1 MNDEV
6 KLQKEVEEWERQ
18 LFKPPGWLEKT
29 SKTIGTRIN
38 HIIPPKVHTVITTTI
53 KSIVRTALFGAEYT
67 PRRSVQHG
75 LDLATADE
83 EAKELF
89 TLYQKIAVAEGAG
102 TGAGGIMF
110 SMVDFPALI
119 GIKMK
124 YLFETAHVYGYD
136 TKQFSERIFILKV
149 FQMTYSGAE
158 NRADLLDSIKHWHIE
173 KEQWLSDADYSK
185 NMDWESF
192 QKEYRDAIDFR
203 KMLQMVPGIGA
214 IAGAWANYTILE
226 ELREFAM
233 NAYRLRRL
241 HDDAED
247 KSTSYRMDPI

>member
-1 MNDEV
+1 MSLNLRRKWKIGNNNSLNHRDGS
-6 KLQKEVEEWERQ
+6 K
-18 LFKPPGWLEKT
+18 KT

-75 LDLATADE
+75 LDLETADE

-89 TLYQKIAVAEGAG
+89 NLYQKIAVAEGAG

-136 TKQFSERIFILKV
+136 TKQFSERIFILKL

-158 NRADLLDSIKHWHIE
+158 NRARLLDSIKHWHIE
-173 KEQWLSDADYSK
+173 KEQWISDADYSK
-185 NMDWESF
+185 NMDWDSF
-192 QKEYRDAIDFR
+192 QKEYEMRLIFEKCCKWYLGSVLSQGPGR
-203 KMLQMVPGIGA
+203 TIRSLRSSVNSLWMLTDCAGYMMMLRMGSLQTMV
-214 IAGAWANYTILE
+214 NQY
-226 ELREFAM
+226 
-233 NAYRLRRL
+233 
-241 HDDAED
+241 
-247 KSTSYRMDPI
+247 K